1 MKRSIVLSLILAICC
16 LLPFTASAEEWSDF
30 FALNEETAIGYDEAL
45 ISYQDTPNAPA
56 GTRIELLPSA
66 ATLSG
71 DAVLAQE
78 AIITGDGES
87 TAVWTVDVPV
97 TGLYELEITYFAQDG
112 NEAKVQRRLTIDG
125 IVPYEEANNICLYR
139 RFVERASEIG
149 RKNSIDDE
157 VWARQDEIHL
167 WQTVRAADGQGVYV
181 DPLKFCLT
189 AGRHEISLHY
199 VDQPVT
205 LGTLALVAP
214 AAHPTYAEAA
224 AGYAAQG
231 LKAADKDVQIKFQAE
246 NSAWRS
252 ENVIRRESD
261 ADPMTE
267 PRSGANRVLNVM
279 GGWRWRLGNAAVA
292 WNFDVPEDGLY
303 AITDKGL
310 RNSQICESSL
320 AYSVRLRCDKN
331 LAACNRKLRR
341 KSQVKAAVT
350 KRPNGTYTAA
360 LELEDDMGSVMDL
373 KLAIPREDMAK
384 FLTERFRKSPERLY
398 SEIMRVLMSSD
409 PEEEKSE

>member
-45 ISYQDTPNAPA
+45 ASYQDTPNAPA

-66 ATLSG
+66 AILSG

-246 NSAWRS
+246 N
-252 ENVIRRESD
+252 
-261 ADPMTE
+261 
-267 PRSGANRVLNVM
+267 L
-279 GGWRWRLGNAAVA
+279 
-292 WNFDVPEDGLY
+292 
-303 AITDKGL
+303 
-310 RNSQICESSL
+310 SL
-320 AYSVRLRCDKN
+320 
-331 LAACNRKLRR
+331 
-341 KSQVKAAVT
+341 
-350 KRPNGTYTAA
+350 
-360 LELEDDMGSVMDL
+360 
-373 KLAIPREDMAK
+373 IH
-384 FLTERFRKSPERLY
+384 
-398 SEIMRVLMSSD
+398 I
-409 PEEEKSE
+409 

>member
-45 ISYQDTPNAPA
+45 ASYQDTPNAPA

-66 ATLSG
+66 AILSG

-189 AGRHEISLHY
+189 SR
-199 VDQPVT
+199 
-205 LGTLALVAP
+205 
-214 AAHPTYAEAA
+214 
-224 AGYAAQG
+224 
-231 LKAADKDVQIKFQAE
+231 
-246 NSAWRS
+246 
-252 ENVIRRESD
+252 
-261 ADPMTE
+261 
-267 PRSGANRVLNVM
+267 
-279 GGWRWRLGNAAVA
+279 
-292 WNFDVPEDGLY
+292 
-303 AITDKGL
+303 
-310 RNSQICESSL
+310 
-320 AYSVRLRCDKN
+320 
-331 LAACNRKLRR
+331 
-341 KSQVKAAVT
+341 
-350 KRPNGTYTAA
+350 
-360 LELEDDMGSVMDL
+360 
-373 KLAIPREDMAK
+373 
-384 FLTERFRKSPERLY
+384 
-398 SEIMRVLMSSD
+398 
-409 PEEEKSE
+409 